1 MNKDSIWIG
10 EKDLNRDE
18 AFLSTVDQEFGTA
31 DVLEQSDSVVEKESN
46 RRDFLK
52 FLGFGLGA
60 ATVAAGCDIPVKRAI
75 PYVVKPDHIVPG
87 VATYYA
93 SSFVDGGD
101 YCPILV
107 KCREGRPIKIEG
119 NDMSS
124 MTKGGTSARAQAA
137 VLGLYDINRYRGP
150 MMMEGDGFVGSSWG
164 DMDKEVMSKLASS
177 KNIRIVT
184 NTILSPTSKQVL
196 EDFKA
201 RYPQTKVVTYDPV
214 SAAAILEAN
223 DLSFGDRVI
232 PGYRFDKADVIVSFN
247 ADFLGTWISPVEYA
261 SDYIKGRKVNANR
274 PKMSRH
280 IQVESH
286 MSMTGSNADER
297 VLIKPSELGS
307 AIAYLYGK
315 VAGGSGGNGLNEA
328 AKTALNK
335 VAKELKS
342 AAGRSLVVSSSNN
355 VNEQILVNAINNALD
370 NYGNTLGF
378 SDASYQRQG
387 DERQLNAL
395 IAEINGG
402 RVDTVI
408 VWGANPAYD
417 FYNAAA
423 FADALA
429 KVENKIAIAYQ
440 ANETTALCNAIAPTH
455 HGLESWG
462 DAQPKR
468 GQLSLIQ
475 PTIQP
480 LFETRQAEETL
491 LKWGGSD
498 SSYEN
503 YLKNNWRNTAF
514 AAQDKFS
521 TFGSFWDSALHDG
534 VMSGGYGGGS
544 SGGFS
549 VDVSLASRK
558 ISTPASNDLEIVF
571 FEPVSIGNG
580 QYSTN
585 PWLQEMPDPVA
596 RTSWGNY
603 LAIPVG
609 YDGGKKFVGM
619 NKLKD
624 GDIAEVKIGDKVLQV
639 PVIQQFGMAPGTIG
653 LALGNGRRSAGK
665 CGTGVGV
672 DVNDC
677 LTIDSGLSQYY
688 NTNVALSSK
697 VGKEDHFSC
706 VQYHHTIGVKA
717 ENKKGERI
725 NADEATL
732 GQTAYGVGIT
742 GYQGSL
748 TERSVIYP
756 TTLKDLSGSIAR
768 LHERQA
774 EFDHLN
780 EATLYPYDEYTAEKY
795 SQGHHWG
802 MHVDLNAC
810 IGCNACTVSCMAENN
825 VPIVGKKEVSRHHEM
840 TWLRI
845 DRYYFGDAT
854 NPNTVYQP
862 MMCQH
867 CDNAPCENV
876 CPVNATNH
884 SSEGLNQM
892 AYNRCVGTRYC
903 ANNCP
908 YKVRRFNWMDYTT
921 ADIFPANQPEVMK
934 GEEIPFGADNLTRMV
949 LNPDVTVRARGVIEK
964 CSFCVQRLQE
974 GKLTAKREG
983 RRLQDSDV
991 RTACQTACPTGAI
1004 TFGDMN
1010 NKKGDLSKKLAS
1022 PMNYI
1027 ALDEVNVRSSVTY
1040 TMKVVNRESLDS

>member
-18 AFLSTVDQEFGTA
+18 AFLSTVDQEFGA
-31 DVLEQSDSVVEKESN
+31 AEVMAQSDSLVEKESN

-75 PYVVKPDHIVPG
+75 PYVIKPDHIVPG

-150 MMMEGDGFVGSSWG
+150 MMIDGDGFAGSSW
-164 DMDKEVMSKLASS
+164 DDTDKAIMAKLAAS

-184 NTILSPTSKQVL
+184 NTILSPTAKQVL

-201 RYPQTKVVTYDPV
+201 RYPQTQVATYDPV
-214 SAAAILEAN
+214 SAAALLEAN
-223 DLSFGDRVI
+223 DLSFGDRVV

-261 SDYIKGRKVNANR
+261 ADYIKGRKVNADKPR
-274 PKMSRH
+274 MSRH

-286 MSMTGSNADER
+286 MSMTGSNADQR
-297 VLIKPSELGS
+297 VLIKPSELGAS
-307 AIAYLYGK
+307 IAYLHGK
-315 VAGGSGGNGLNEA
+315 LVGGSGGSGLNDA
-328 AKTALNK
+328 AKAALNK
-335 VAKELKS
+335 VAGELKA
-342 AAGRSLVVSSSNN
+342 AAGRSLVVSASNN
-355 VNEQILVNAINNALD
+355 VNEQILVNAINNELG

-387 DERQLNAL
+387 DERQVDKL
-395 IAEINGG
+395 INEISGG

-417 FYNAAA
+417 FYNAAG
-423 FADALA
+423 FAEAMT
-429 KVENKIAIAYQ
+429 KVENKIALAYQ
-440 ANETTALCNAIAPTH
+440 PNETTALCNAIAPTH
-455 HGLESWG
+455 HLLESWG

-475 PTIQP
+475 PTIHP
-480 LFETRQAEETL
+480 LFNTRQAEASL
-491 LKWGGSD
+491 LKWTGGSD
-498 SSYEN
+498 NYES
-503 YLKNNWRNTAF
+503 YLKNNWKQTAF
-514 AAQDKFS
+514 SSQDAFS

-534 VMSGGYGGGS
+534 VVSGGYGGGS
-544 SGGFS
+544 GGGFN
-549 VDVSLASRK
+549 VDVSLAARK
-558 ISTPASNDLEIVF
+558 ISAPAGNDALEVVF

-624 GDIAEVKIGDKVLQV
+624 GDMAEVKIGDKVMKV
-639 PVIQQFGMAPGTIG
+639 PVIQQFGMAPNTIG

-677 LTIDSGLSQYY
+677 LTVESGLSQYY
-688 NTNVALSSK
+688 NTNVELSSK
-697 VGKEDHFSC
+697 IGEEEHYSC
-706 VQYHHTIGVKA
+706 VQY
-717 ENKKGERI
+717 
-725 NADEATL
+725 L
-732 GQTAYGVGIT
+732 
-742 GYQGSL
+742 SL
-748 TERSVIYP
+748 IH
-756 TTLKDLSGSIAR
+756 I
-768 LHERQA
+768 
-774 EFDHLN
+774 
-780 EATLYPYDEYTAEKY
+780 
-795 SQGHHWG
+795 
-802 MHVDLNAC
+802 
-810 IGCNACTVSCMAENN
+810 
-825 VPIVGKKEVSRHHEM
+825 
-840 TWLRI
+840 
-845 DRYYFGDAT
+845 
-854 NPNTVYQP
+854 
-862 MMCQH
+862 
-867 CDNAPCENV
+867 
-876 CPVNATNH
+876 
-884 SSEGLNQM
+884 
-892 AYNRCVGTRYC
+892 
-903 ANNCP
+903 
-908 YKVRRFNWMDYTT
+908 
-921 ADIFPANQPEVMK
+921 
-934 GEEIPFGADNLTRMV
+934 
-949 LNPDVTVRARGVIEK
+949 
-964 CSFCVQRLQE
+964 
-974 GKLTAKREG
+974 
-983 RRLQDSDV
+983 
-991 RTACQTACPTGAI
+991 
-1004 TFGDMN
+1004 
-1010 NKKGDLSKKLAS
+1010 
-1022 PMNYI
+1022 
-1027 ALDEVNVRSSVTY
+1027 
-1040 TMKVVNRESLDS
+1040 